1 VFVCVSLLCA
11 QKWCL
16 VCAPSTEEDNVYALI
31 IYGSMDRR
39 VVNLIALF
47 FVGLIHLQVTNFQVV
62 VR

>member
-1 VFVCVSLLCA
+1 
-11 QKWCL
+11 

-39 VVNLIALF
+39 VVHLIALF

>member
-1 VFVCVSLLCA
+1 
-11 QKWCL
+11 

-47 FVGLIHLQVTNFQVV
+47 FCWVDSFASYRFSGGC
-62 VR
+62 